1 MERRCEELREA
12 GYHPFSMNEHFEL
25 RCVSFVDAFCEL
37 WEQAQQQNVRPSPP
51 VPAAS
56 RSS

>member
-51 VPAAS
+51 AAS